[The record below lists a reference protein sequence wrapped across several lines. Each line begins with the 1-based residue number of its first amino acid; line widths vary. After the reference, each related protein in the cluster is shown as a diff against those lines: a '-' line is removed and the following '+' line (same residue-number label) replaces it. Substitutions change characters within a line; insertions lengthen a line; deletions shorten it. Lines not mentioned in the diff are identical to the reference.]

1 MAEPEIHRFSQ
12 VASTLDV
19 IHEFA
24 GRGAPHGTVV
34 VAEEQLAGRGS
45 RGRTWHSPLG
55 GLWYGILLRGG
66 EADEALSLQVGLAVV
81 DAIEAMVPEAKLAL
95 KWPNDLM
102 LGERKVG
109 GVLCE
114 ARWQGPALA
123 WIAVGLGINVRNQLP
138 DAVVPGAV
146 ALNSVLPPLHPG
158 SLVDPI
164 TRALRGL
171 PREGTGLSESELRRF
186 DQRDW
191 LRGRAVLE
199 PVVGVADGVVPD
211 GRLRIRGNDGEV
223 VCVRSGSVVVGG
235 RP

>member
-55 GLWYGILLRGG
+55 GLWYSILLRGG
-66 EADEALSLQVGLAVV
+66 AADEALSLQVGLAVV
-81 DAIEAMVPEAKLAL
+81 DAVEAMVPEASLAL

-114 ARWQGPALA
+114 ARWQGAVLA
-123 WIAVGLGINVRNQLP
+123 WIAVGLGLNVRNQLP
-138 DAVVPGAV
+138 DDVVPGAV
-146 ALNSVLPPLHPG
+146 ALNSVLPPLHPD
-158 SLVDPI
+158 SLVGPI
-164 TRALRGL
+164 TRALRAMHRDGA
-171 PREGTGLSESELRRF
+171 GLSAGDLGRF
-186 DQRDW
+186 EKRDW
-191 LRGRAVLE
+191 LRGREVIE
-199 PVVGVADGVVPD
+199 PVEGIADGVEKD
-211 GRLRIRGNDGEV
+211 GRLRVRGKDGELT
-223 VCVRSGSVVVGG
+223 CLRSGSVVVGG
-235 RP
+235 RA

>member
-1 MAEPEIHRFSQ
+1 MVEPEIHRFSQ

-34 VAEEQLAGRGS
+34 VADEQLAGRGS

-55 GLWYGILLRGG
+55 GLWYSILLRGG
-66 EADEALSLQVGLAVV
+66 EPDEALSLLVGLAVA
-81 DAIEAMVPEAKLAL
+81 DAIEGMVPEAKLAL

-114 ARWQGPALA
+114 ARWQGPVLA
-123 WIAVGLGINVRNQLP
+123 WIGVGLGLNVRNQLP
-138 DAVVPGAV
+138 DEVVPGTI

-158 SLVDPI
+158 SLVLPI
-164 TRALRGL
+164 TRALRAL
-171 PREGTGLSESELRRF
+171 PRDRTGLSAADLRRF
-186 DQRDW
+186 DARDW
-191 LRGRAVLE
+191 LRGRRVLE
-199 PVVGVADGVVPD
+199 PVEGVGDGIEPD
-211 GRLRIRGNDGEV
+211 GRLRLTSPGGELIH
-223 VCVRSGSVVVGG
+223 VRSGSVVLSS
-235 RP
+235 RA